1 MSESATYSLWM
12 KPTGEVANRLKE
24 QIIELSVEHQTPEF
38 PPHVTLLGQL
48 HPPESELIQHTNTL
62 ASSARPLDLTLT
74 EVDYLDRF
82 YQSLFIQ
89 VAESQ
94 KLKEVRNAA
103 CNIFNVSN
111 NDYMPH
117 LSLLYGDVTDEEK
130 ELTIDT
136 VGREFHLD
144 LPIKELVL
152 MQTNGK
158 PDQWKQVHSVG
169 L

>member
-12 KPTGEVANRLKE
+12 MPAGELANRLKE
-24 QIIELSVEHQTPEF
+24 QIIELSVEHETPEF
-38 PPHVTLLGQL
+38 PPHVTLIGQL
-48 HPPESELIQHTNTL
+48 RPPESELIQHTNTL
-62 ASSARPLDLTLT
+62 ANSAGPLELTLT

-89 VAESQ
+89 VKESQ
-94 KLKEVRNAA
+94 KLKEIRNAA
-103 CNIFNVSN
+103 CNIFRVSN
-111 NDYMPH
+111 KYYMPH
-117 LSLLYGDVTDEEK
+117 LSLLYGDVSDEEK
-130 ELTIDT
+130 ELTTET

-152 MQTNGK
+152 MQTNGE
-158 PDQWKQVHSVG
+158 PDQWKKIHSAA

>member
-1 MSESATYSLWM
+1 MSETATYSLWM
-12 KPTGEVANRLKE
+12 KPVGEVAERLQE

-38 PPHVTLLGQL
+38 PPHVTLIGSLK
-48 HPPESELIQHTNTL
+48 PPESKLIKHVETL
-62 ASSARPLDLTLT
+62 ASSVEPFELVLT
-74 EVDYLDRF
+74 ETDYLDRF

-89 VAESQ
+89 VEESQ

-111 NDYMPH
+111 GDYMPH
-117 LSLLYGDVTDEEK
+117 LSLLYGDVSQEEK

-144 LPIKELVL
+144 LPVKELVL
-152 MQTNGK
+152 MQTNGE
-158 PDQWKQVHSVG
+158 PDQWELIHSVE